1 MFWETP
7 KAMSFEEYVAKT
19 EASTAKYMGSDE
31 YEFKIIDHAV
41 FNGSVEK
48 SIACYKKSNDEYVK
62 SSFFHLQG
70 FYMTYCNLCRLD
82 YPSSKAFDSSMKQ
95 LSDRF
100 KKVMENSNDNLTF
113 NSDGINIKD
122 YNTVKDGLHLQICNA
137 EKNKVYL
144 DDKPH
149 YDLDDLSVFACST
162 VLNNGHTYLFPI
174 YTNYL
179 KMWNITPDVLFNDA
193 HDCDIEKH
201 KAFLISPETYDKH
214 ILVPIPKEDYQK
226 YKFVALKNDTQE
238 GASAILTAGDLLD
251 HFAKANNCDL
261 WMLPESV
268 NEFVVVPKSAF
279 PNYSFYNMTCA
290 FIDYNVQNVDVEDD
304 LSEHIYVY
312 EKDSRCL
319 MNPIDKKVVINYQ
332 NPDFPW
338 DS

>member
-1 MFWETP
+1 
-7 KAMSFEEYVAKT
+7 
-19 EASTAKYMGSDE
+19 
-31 YEFKIIDHAV
+31 
-41 FNGSVEK
+41 
-48 SIACYKKSNDEYVK
+48 
-62 SSFFHLQG
+62 
-70 FYMTYCNLCRLD
+70 MTYCNLCRLD

-149 YDLDDLSVFACST
+149 YDLDDLS
-162 VLNNGHTYLFPI
+162 
-174 YTNYL
+174 
-179 KMWNITPDVLFNDA
+179 
-193 HDCDIEKH
+193 
-201 KAFLISPETYDKH
+201 
-214 ILVPIPKEDYQK
+214 
-226 YKFVALKNDTQE
+226 
-238 GASAILTAGDLLD
+238 
-251 HFAKANNCDL
+251 
-261 WMLPESV
+261 
-268 NEFVVVPKSAF
+268 
-279 PNYSFYNMTCA
+279 
-290 FIDYNVQNVDVEDD
+290 
-304 LSEHIYVY
+304 EHIYVY

>member
-1 MFWETP
+1 ML
-7 KAMSFEEYVAKT
+7 
-19 EASTAKYMGSDE
+19 
-31 YEFKIIDHAV
+31 H
-41 FNGSVEK
+41 
-48 SIACYKKSNDEYVK
+48 
-62 SSFFHLQG
+62 
-70 FYMTYCNLCRLD
+70 YMTYCNLCRLD

-122 YNTVKDGLHLQICNA
+122 HNTVKDGLHLQICNA

-214 ILVPIPKEDYQK
+214 IFPLGQLTCEWY
-226 YKFVALKNDTQE
+226 F
-238 GASAILTAGDLLD
+238 ILLGVYDIQQFFLISD
-251 HFAKANNCDL
+251 
-261 WMLPESV
+261 
-268 NEFVVVPKSAF
+268 
-279 PNYSFYNMTCA
+279 
-290 FIDYNVQNVDVEDD
+290 FILQVQ
-304 LSEHIYVY
+304 
-312 EKDSRCL
+312 
-319 MNPIDKKVVINYQ
+319 
-332 NPDFPW
+332 
-338 DS
+338 